1 MPGGMPP
8 NWLCGVPSRRQ
19 IMAKIEIYTSPF
31 CGYCHRAKRL
41 LTDRGAVFTEIDVM
55 SDGGK
60 RREMMERAGGRRTVP
75 QIFING
81 IHVGGCDDLHAL
93 DRRGDLK
100 SMLEQ
105 PA

>member
-1 MPGGMPP
+1 MAAF
-8 NWLCGVPSRRQ
+8 
-19 IMAKIEIYTSPF
+19 MAKIEIYTSPF

-41 LTDRGAVFTEIDVM
+41 LTERGVTDLTEIDVM
-55 SDGGK
+55 CDGEK

-81 IHVGGCDDLHAL
+81 THVGGCDDLYAL
-93 DRRGDLK
+93 DRQGGLTP
-100 SMLEQ
+100 MLEQ